1 MSVSRLDWRGA
12 CEAVADPADSVVL
25 RPASWQRDRDRL
37 QFVRRRVFVEEQGV
51 PEVEEWDAADLSA
64 VHVLAVVADRD
75 PVGTGRLE
83 PGGKIGRV
91 AVLREWRGSG
101 VGGQIMRHLV
111 NQATELG
118 LEAVY
123 LHAQTTATGFY
134 RRLGF
139 RAEGPVFD
147 EVGIPHVRMRL
158 GIERRNGNQTRRQQH
173 EEHPL
178 DTR

>member
-1 MSVSRLDWRGA
+1 
-12 CEAVADPADSVVL
+12 
-25 RPASWQRDRDRL
+25 
-37 QFVRRRVFVEEQGV
+37 VFVEEQGV
-51 PEVEEWDAADLSA
+51 PEHEEWDAADPTA
-64 VHVLAVVADRD
+64 IHVLAAASDRE

-83 PGGKIGRV
+83 PCGKIGRV
-91 AVLREWRGSG
+91 AVRREWRGTG
-101 VGGQIMRHLV
+101 VGGEIMRYLV

-118 LEAVY
+118 FEAVY
-123 LHAQTTATGFY
+123 LHAQTAATGFY

-158 GIERRNGNQTRRQQH
+158 GIDRRDGNETGRHQH

>member
-1 MSVSRLDWRGA
+1 MAESG
-12 CEAVADPADSVVL
+12 DSITL
-25 RPASWQRDRDRL
+25 RAASWQHQRKEL

-51 PEVEEWDAADLSA
+51 PEDEEWDAADLTA
-64 VHVLAVVADRD
+64 LHVLAVVADRD

-83 PGGKIGRV
+83 PCGKIGRV
-91 AVLREWRGSG
+91 AVLREWRESG

-118 LEAVY
+118 FEAVY

-147 EVGIPHVRMRL
+147 EVGIPHVRMCL
-158 GIERRNGNQTRRQQH
+158 GIERRDGNQTGRHQ
-173 EEHPL
+173 EHPL
-178 DTR
+178 DAR